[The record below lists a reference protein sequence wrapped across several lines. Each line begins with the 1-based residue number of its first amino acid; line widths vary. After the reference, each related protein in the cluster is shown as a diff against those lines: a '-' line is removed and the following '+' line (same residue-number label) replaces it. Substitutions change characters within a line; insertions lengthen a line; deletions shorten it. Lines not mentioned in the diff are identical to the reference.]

1 MKRRRE
7 MPRRQ
12 LRFAAAN
19 YYHIYNRG
27 LNGEPIFFEHDNYFY
42 LLRLIEKAFEKHNV
56 TTIVYCLLPNHYH
69 FLLRTEIDDVLSDC
83 IKEIFI
89 SYVQAVNKRYKR
101 SGPLFEGRFRSK
113 WIDDIDYL
121 LHLCRYIH
129 LNPVRAG
136 LVKSPEDWIFSNYRD
151 FVGLRNNGLI
161 DRKFIKKYFTTAN
174 DYCNFIAENVTSR
187 NP

>member
-1 MKRRRE
+1 MTDG
-7 MPRRQ
+7 
-12 LRFAAAN
+12 AALYPSQRASCSPP
-19 YYHIYNRG
+19 G
-27 LNGEPIFFEHDNYFY
+27 SAAVKSP
-42 LLRLIEKAFEKHNV
+42 
-56 TTIVYCLLPNHYH
+56 
-69 FLLRTEIDDVLSDC
+69 
-83 IKEIFI
+83 I

-101 SGPLFEGRFRSK
+101 RGPLFEGRFRSK